1 MNRRRIRE
9 YKIPE
14 VYGVSV
20 CTVRRW
26 AGEGRLHPST
36 PSPRIKLY
44 DVEELEKVLDGPE
57 EVRKPVAVPW
67 PPAVTRMIWPQK
79 VQKLDHLAI

>member
-44 DVEELEKVLDGPE
+44 AVEELEKVLDGPE
-57 EVRKPVAVPW
+57 EIRRPIPMPW
-67 PPAVTRMIWPQK
+67 EPSQMIWHEK
-79 VQKLDHLAI
+79 KRRELNLISV

>member
-14 VYGVSV
+14 VYDVSV

-44 DVEELEKVLDGPE
+44 DVEELEKVLDGPKGE
-57 EVRKPVAVPW
+57 RKPVAVPW
-67 PPAVTRMIWPQK
+67 SPPITVMIWPQK
-79 VQKLDHLAI
+79 IEKLNHLAI